1 MIQIFRLLIQ
11 VLGKSGEELSGLIYP
26 ICELISAYERISESP
41 EYIPLKL
48 HLVKLWLELMEYTS
62 IYIPHVVE
70 TLIKI
75 LKSAPLQRKSSRKA
89 GVEGSIDLGYRL
101 SMTEL
106 KNTNII
112 NDIFNKVVF
121 YVYWLHSI
129 STKTVAGP

>member
-75 LKSAPLQRKSSRKA
+75 LKSGPLQRKSSRKA

-129 STKTVAGP
+129 ST